1 MEAAVRKAAVIPNR
15 ARLIQS
21 LDQMASIGLQADGSV
36 CRRGFSATD
45 VQGRDQLAAWMKE
58 SGMQVRVDT
67 AGNLI
72 GRLEG
77 QDSALPVLMTGSHLD
92 TVPTGGRFDG
102 VLGVLAGLEV
112 ARALKDAGLQ
122 LRHSLE
128 VVAFADEES
137 TMVGCKGMA
146 GTASAEPTA
155 YATSNGEPID
165 VNLKR
170 IGGHWPALA
179 SARRSDQAVAAFLE
193 LHVEQGAVLEHR
205 GDAIG
210 VVEGIVGQRRF
221 SIQVEGQANHAG
233 TTPMTLRKDAL
244 AAASRVVLAVESIAQ
259 QHPGDPVATVGR
271 LEVWP
276 NAANVVPGSVSM
288 TVDIR
293 DLSPAVLDQL
303 VSSLEAELERISTAT
318 GCPIRLEPQ
327 FQVEPTPADAMVMST
342 IASVATD
349 LGLNWSG
356 LPSRASHDAQ
366 EIGRRWPM
374 GMIFVPS
381 RDGLSHSAAEFT
393 SDRQC
398 VDGAAVLL
406 ETIQRLDCALT

>member
-1 MEAAVRKAAVIPNR
+1 M
-15 ARLIQS
+15 
-21 LDQMASIGLQADGSV
+21 D
-36 CRRGFSATD
+36 
-45 VQGRDQLAAWMKE
+45 
-58 SGMQVRVDT
+58 
-67 AGNLI
+67 
-72 GRLEG
+72 
-77 QDSALPVLMTGSHLD
+77 ALTVLW
-92 TVPTGGRFDG
+92 
-102 VLGVLAGLEV
+102 GVLAGLE
-112 ARALKDAGLQ
+112 ACRALQDQGLR
-122 LRHSLE
+122 LRHGIELI
-128 VVAFADEES
+128 AFADEES
-137 TMVGCKGMA
+137 TMVGYKGLT
-146 GTASAEPTA
+146 GTASDDPGS
-155 YATSNGEPID
+155 YATSNGQPIQD
-165 VNLKR
+165 NLAR
-170 IGGHWPALA
+170 IGGHWPSLA
-179 SARRSDQAVAAFLE
+179 SARRSDEAYAAFLE
-193 LHVEQGAVLEHR
+193 LHVEQGGVLEQR

-210 VVEGIVGQRRF
+210 VVEGVVGQRRF
-221 SIQVEGQANHAG
+221 SINVKGQANHAG
-233 TTPMTLRKDAL
+233 TTPMGLRQDAL
-244 AAASRVVLAVESIAQ
+244 VAASRIVLAVEAMASR
-259 QHPGDPVATVGR
+259 HPGDPVATVGR

-293 DLSPAVLDQL
+293 DLSPAVLDQV
-303 VSSLEAELERISTAT
+303 VSSLEAELERIFNAT

-398 VDGAAVLL
+398 VDGVAVLL